1 MYIMIFVKKIFYN
14 TLFFRRLMADRRK
27 SVYKHPHHHRRNRVS
42 TTPDLL
48 SPYLPG
54 PELFVSP
61 PMSTAQTRPVYST
74 ARSGSSLSS
83 ASSFISGHSPFAN
96 LMVSFDSNIVP
107 SNFDPLRTESS
118 VVENLSIRSTVQS
131 AFLQM
136 NWCGPSRPS
145 SSYIAPVQSDLMI
158 STFRN
163 CHSDIQRFFQD

>member
-1 MYIMIFVKKIFYN
+1 MV
-14 TLFFRRLMADRRK
+14 DRRK
-27 SVYKHPHHHRRNRVS
+27 SVHKHPHCHRRNRIS
-42 TTPDLL
+42 TTPNLL

-61 PMSTAQTRPVYST
+61 PMSTAQIRPVYLT

-96 LMVSFDSNIVP
+96 LMVSFDSNLVP
-107 SNFDPLRTESS
+107 SNSDPLHTESS

-131 AFLQM
+131 VFPQM

-158 STFRN
+158 STSRN
-163 CHSDIQRFFQD
+163 HHSDIQRFFQDFRVPDYTLESFSGRILDVV